1 MKGESGEGNDVNP
14 GGERNF
20 TLGELAA
27 KLDRPVRGDTSTRI
41 RAVAPLEQAG
51 PGDITYADGR
61 WLKRLSQ
68 CAASAVVVREDPGIP
83 GLNCI
88 IHEFPALAF
97 VALLNIFHPRNIRF
111 TGVSSRAEV
120 DESATLGEPLTVA
133 AFASIGAGSVVGP
146 RCFVAAGARI
156 GESAVI
162 GADCVIHPNVVIG
175 DCCVIG
181 DRVIIHAGTVI
192 GADGFG
198 YLQHEGRHVKVPQVG
213 AVRIGN
219 DVEIGAN
226 CCIDRGTLGDTVIG
240 NGVKIDNLVQVAHNV
255 VVGDLAI
262 IVAQVGIAG
271 SATIGPGAILAG
283 NVGVIEHVSVG
294 AGAMVSAKSLVTKDV
309 KPGTANAGIPAGD
322 LDEWHKSTVIL
333 RNLPKHWRKLLEIL
347 RERGD

>member
-1 MKGESGEGNDVNP
+1 MNAEV
-14 GGERNF
+14 ERGF

-27 KLDRPVRGDTSTRI
+27 KLARPLIGDPAVRVS
-41 RAVAPLEQAG
+41 AVAPLEQAG
-51 PGDITYADGR
+51 PGQITYADGR
-61 WLKRLSQ
+61 WLKRLPQ
-68 CAASAVVVREDPGIP
+68 CSASAVVVRENPDIP

-97 VALLNIFHPRNIRF
+97 VSLLNIFHPRIIHF
-111 TGVSSRAEV
+111 TGISAKADIGADATIAEPV
-120 DESATLGEPLTVA
+120 NIA
-133 AFASIGAGSVVGP
+133 AFASVGAGAVIGP
-146 RCFVAAGARI
+146 RSVVAAGARI
-156 GESAVI
+156 GAGAVI
-162 GADCVIHPNVVIG
+162 GADCYIHANVVIG
-175 DCCVIG
+175 DRCVIG
-181 DRVIIHAGTVI
+181 DRTTIHAGTVI

-198 YLQHEGRHVKVPQVG
+198 YLQHEGKHVKVPQVG
-213 AVRIGN
+213 AVRIGT

-262 IVAQVGIAG
+262 IIAQVGIAG

-283 NVGVIEHVSVG
+283 NAGVIEHVSVG

-322 LDEWHKSTVIL
+322 LDEWHKSAVIL
-333 RNLPKHWRKLLEIL
+333 RNLPKHWRALMEIL
-347 RERGD
+347 RERGA